1 MKEGVVSISI
11 EINACHDV
19 TTFTQPQLWE
29 ADCRI
34 VVQWGRLEST
44 THIYPKSH
52 TEKAR

>member
-1 MKEGVVSISI
+1 MSISI